1 MKKLILLL
9 LLFAFGY
16 SSFIESVIL
25 TKDGKIEVITIRP
38 SPFVYP
44 EGGQLPGEVIKKI
57 YKSIGDKIILEKEIK
72 GIYYPEATQTI
83 PSRIEWSE
91 K

>member
-1 MKKLILLL
+1 MKKFFLLL
-9 LLFAFGY
+9 LLAFIFGH

-44 EGGQLPGEVIKKI
+44 EGGQPPGEVIKKI
-57 YKSIGDKIILEKEIK
+57 YKAVGDKIILEKEIK

-83 PSRIEWSE
+83 PLRIEWGD
-91 K
+91 

>member
-1 MKKLILLL
+1 MKKLII
-9 LLFAFGY
+9 LLFLLTFFY

-25 TKDGKIEVITIRP
+25 TKDGKIEVITIYP
-38 SPFVYP
+38 SLINTL
-44 EGGQLPGEVIKKI
+44 GGGRLSGEAIKKI

-72 GIYYPEATQTI
+72 GTYYPEATQTI